1 MNQNRDTG
9 PRASDE
15 DRTLGTDLG
24 AAIGRR
30 SQSLERVP
38 PVAGVVER
46 AAMAASAR
54 RLRHTLVGVTAAAA
68 LLAGGLV
75 ARNTL
80 SDGGDGAVRVATAP
94 ATSAAAPASPG
105 PDSSPAADPRPSR
118 LQPSDPPPAGLQPSD
133 PLPAGTEQASAS
145 AGEAGLDGSEPS
157 DRIPTEP
164 ADDSEEDPAG
174 CETPALTDTRCEC
187 PCPKAPFDHFF
198 KGRIAKDGYELRFGE
213 PPGGMTLWDLT
224 TEAPIYEL
232 EPEAFEG
239 GPVPDGVRL
248 THNENGSVT
257 VVFEH
262 PETGE
267 ELVTVTTRRT
277 SSTGLTFEGPFEGL
291 PDLSFE
297 DLPDLSTEEL
307 LEHLDKRI
315 ENLDDQLE
323 DFNDWFEDFVP
334 DVEWSAP
341 GLGPSRTA
349 ERGSTPPAATRP
361 TEPSNFDVRVSQ
373 TEATRLLRRRFVA

>member
-54 RLRHTLVGVTAAAA
+54 RLRYTLVGVTAAAA

-80 SDGGDGAVRVATAP
+80 SDDGDGAVRVATAP
-94 ATSAAAPASPG
+94 ATSAAAPVSPG
-105 PDSSPAADPRPSR
+105 PDSSPAAGP
-118 LQPSDPPPAGLQPSD
+118 QPPTLQPSD
-133 PLPAGTEQASAS
+133 PLPAGTEQANAS

-164 ADDSEEDPAG
+164 ADDPETDSAG
-174 CETPALTDTRCEC
+174 CETLALADTMCEC

-224 TEAPIYEL
+224 TEAPVHEL
-232 EPEAFEG
+232 EAEAFEG
-239 GPVPDGVRL
+239 GPVPDGGRL

-291 PDLSFE
+291 PDLWFE

-341 GLGPSRTA
+341 GLGDLLERLREAPPDPRQPARPSQAT
-349 ERGSTPPAATRP
+349 STSA
-361 TEPSNFDVRVSQ
+361 
-373 TEATRLLRRRFVA
+373 